1 MCVIFFIDN
10 FNLHRILF
18 VGGCVN
24 AHLLM
29 VCSSKE
35 MVTQLVPVLVIHL
48 LVYGDALIFNRI
60 LILKNSNF

>member
-1 MCVIFFIDN
+1 ME
-10 FNLHRILF
+10 
-18 VGGCVN
+18 GCVS

-35 MVTQLVPVLVIHL
+35 MVTPLVQVLVIHL
-48 LVYGDALIFNRI
+48 LVSGVAIIFNRI